1 MLCVI
6 SGGNWNNGS
15 NAGVWA
21 LNLNNVR
28 GNSNNNIGFRA
39 DPLPATPHAATAAR
53 QRGSHRRGWCRNVLL
68 SRPLVAR
75 HGLAAVPVKAGVT
88 AQVLKVHG

>member
-21 LNLNNVR
+21 LNLNNAR
-28 GNSNNNIGFRA
+28 GNSNNNVGFRA
-39 DPLPATPHAATAAR
+39 DPLPATPYAATAVR

-68 SRPLVAR
+68 PRPLVVR
-75 HGLAAVPVKAGVT
+75 RGLAAARATIGAAALFLKAV
-88 AQVLKVHG
+88 A